1 MRNIIGHNSNDLQ
14 PLQGKQSSRY
24 SDENNRFLSLDTAF
38 KQKLARLTNMQENTN
53 LAIQKNEIYHL
64 YEFCASASK
73 NDTHSPYTRNIFKCQ
88 PNAVLTQHS
97 SLCPAHSHDLKALNL
112 SPNPSS
118 STSVGPLLTG
128 AALTACAVSIS

>member
-14 PLQGKQSSRY
+14 PLQGEQSSAY
-24 SDENNRFLSLDTAF
+24 SDKNNRFLSLDTAF
-38 KQKLARLTNMQENTN
+38 KRKLARLTSIQENTN
-53 LAIQKNEIYHL
+53 LAIQKDQTHHI
-64 YEFCASASK
+64 YEFCAPASK
-73 NDTHSPYTRNIFKCQ
+73 NDAHSPYTSNIFKCQ

-97 SLCPAHSHDLKALNL
+97 SLCPAHTHDLKALNL